1 MPDVRE
7 AVPDVREVSPDVR
20 EVSPDV
26 RRTAFLGAFSAV
38 RSCADLP
45 FRGKGPYPATYTLP
59 ALEAA
64 GVLWYDRVVEWL
76 QQLFSFYNNIIRPA
90 LDVALLAFLLYKLF
104 GLLVKTQAVQMA
116 RGAVVLALVFAI
128 AYLFKLS
135 TLQWILRSLAPGLL
149 VVIAVVFQPEL
160 RKLITRLGF
169 EGFFRPDK
177 KPRLGQHESI
187 ITACE
192 TLSEEKRGALIV
204 FSRRNNLR
212 DIIETGTRL
221 NAEISSSLIR
231 CVFEFDTTLHD
242 GAMVIQNGRIIAAGC
257 ILPLSE
263 QQEIKKSFGTR
274 HRAALGMSEHSD
286 AVILVV
292 SEETG
297 AISLAFEGQLHYDLS
312 AGEVHRKLRALLDRA
327 KRGADEYEAENFDAQ
342 TGGSEAGKEEVF
354 VE

>member
-1 MPDVRE
+1 M
-7 AVPDVREVSPDVR
+7 
-20 EVSPDV
+20 
-26 RRTAFLGAFSAV
+26 
-38 RSCADLP
+38 
-45 FRGKGPYPATYTLP
+45 
-59 ALEAA
+59 
-64 GVLWYDRVVEWL
+64 EWL
-76 QQLFSFYNNIIRPA
+76 QQLLSFYNNIVRPV
-90 LDVALLAFLLYKLF
+90 LDVALLAFLIFKLF
-104 GLLVKTQAVQMA
+104 DLLVKTQAVQMVK
-116 RGAVVLALVFAI
+116 GAVVLVLVYAI
-128 AYLFKLS
+128 AYMFQLS
-135 TLQWILRSLAPGLL
+135 TLQWILKSLAPGLL

-169 EGFFRPDK
+169 GGFFRPDK
-177 KPRLGQHESI
+177 KPRLGQHESVV
-187 ITACE
+187 TACE
-192 TLSEEKRGALIV
+192 TLSEERRGALIV

-242 GAMVIQNGRIIAAGC
+242 GALVIQNGRIIAAGC

-286 AVILVV
+286 AVVLVV

-297 AISLAFEGQLHYDLS
+297 AISIAYEGELYYDLS
-312 AGEVHRKLRALLDRA
+312 AVEVHQKLRALLDRT
-327 KRGADEYEAENFDAQ
+327 KRGADEHEAENLDAQ
-342 TGGSEAGKEEVF
+342 PASRTGKEEVF

>member
-1 MPDVRE
+1 
-7 AVPDVREVSPDVR
+7 
-20 EVSPDV
+20 
-26 RRTAFLGAFSAV
+26 
-38 RSCADLP
+38 
-45 FRGKGPYPATYTLP
+45 
-59 ALEAA
+59 
-64 GVLWYDRVVEWL
+64 VEWL
-76 QQLFSFYNNIIRPA
+76 QQLLSFYNNIVRPV
-90 LDVALLAFLLYKLF
+90 LDVALLAFLIFKLF
-104 GLLVKTQAVQMA
+104 DLLVKTQAVQMVK
-116 RGAVVLALVFAI
+116 GAVVLVLVYAI
-128 AYLFKLS
+128 AYMFQLS
-135 TLQWILRSLAPGLL
+135 TLQWILKSLAPGLL

-169 EGFFRPDK
+169 GGFFRPDK
-177 KPRLGQHESI
+177 KPRLGQHESVV
-187 ITACE
+187 TACE
-192 TLSEEKRGALIV
+192 TLSEERRGALIV

-242 GAMVIQNGRIIAAGC
+242 GALVIQNGRIIAAGC

-286 AVILVV
+286 AVVLVV

-297 AISLAFEGQLHYDLS
+297 AISIAYEGELYYDLS
-312 AGEVHRKLRALLDRA
+312 AVEVHQKLRALLDRT
-327 KRGADEYEAENFDAQ
+327 KRGADEHEAENLDAQ
-342 TGGSEAGKEEVF
+342 PASRTGKEEVF